1 MNQRGEIQPIG
12 GVTYKIEG
20 FYNICKNKG
29 LTGTQGVIIPRSN
42 IKDMVLSDE
51 VVESV
56 KNKQFYIYAIDS
68 VDDGIE
74 LLMGQKAGKALASGG
89 FSKDSVHSK
98 VYNKL
103 KNYYKISVQE

>member
-56 KNKQFYIYAIDS
+56 KNKQFHIT
-68 VDDGIE
+68 
-74 LLMGQKAGKALASGG
+74 L
-89 FSKDSVHSK
+89 
-98 VYNKL
+98 
-103 KNYYKISVQE
+103 